1 MSEGEIQEGQGHLSR
16 IRMRLSR
23 LRNRIQTG
31 IQRFSTGFKRLP
43 KEMNDAVS
51 EAPRLVRALVGA
63 AAKLLI
69 WAFWKPVIWA
79 LFSVILA
86 AITSAAIMELS
97 GYNSYDAFSA
107 LINGALRQF
116 DRVLFFST
124 PLILTGLSVAFVF
137 KSGLFNIGAEGQL
150 YMGSMAAA
158 ILGYIIPL
166 PYGIHPLV
174 CLASGALAGALWG
187 FLPGLL
193 KAYRGAH
200 EVVTTMMLSYTAIL
214 FTQWLA
220 AGPLKEP
227 GEYQWNAQTTRILET
242 AELPTIWGNYLHAGF
257 LLAIIC
263 VFVVAFILN
272 RTVMG
277 YEMRAVGLNEAAAE
291 TAGINPKKHVALS
304 LAIGGGLAGLAGASE
319 VQGNLHRFYNSWSPG
334 LGFDGITV
342 AVLGNNNPFGCL
354 LAAIFFGFLRAG
366 GNAMHQQAHVPIEMV
381 GVMQG
386 LVVLFVAAPRFI
398 QWMADQSLDYGKWFS
413 AGKARPI
420 QPIAYALNM
429 IMALYGAYFSFSML
443 GEIQL
448 GLTFIGISAVVS
460 ILSIA
465 AFFMIFARN
474 SRGLIV
480 SLIVSMCWFA
490 LAVIGLGA
498 GVNIGFIILV
508 GLAQAALSGL
518 SLLLV
523 KGVGQSKGGGV

>member
-1 MSEGEIQEGQGHLSR
+1 LNESSQQDIQEPSNETQTGLLSR
-16 IRMRLSR
+16 IQANIEQIRVKL
-23 LRNRIQTG
+23 
-31 IQRFSTGFKRLP
+31 
-43 KEMNDAVS
+43 VS
-51 EAPRLVRALVGA
+51 SAEGAPRPIKPIIVAV
-63 AAKLLI
+63 AKLLT
-69 WAFWKPVIWA
+69 WTFWKPVIWA
-79 LFSVILA
+79 LFSIILA
-86 AITSAAIMELS
+86 VITSAVIMELS

-107 LINGALRQF
+107 LTIGALRQF

-124 PLILTGLSVAFVF
+124 PLIFTGLSVAFVF

-166 PYGIHPLV
+166 PYGVHPLV
-174 CLASGALAGALWG
+174 CLATGFLAGALWG

-257 LLAIIC
+257 LVAIVC
-263 VFVVAFILN
+263 VIVVAFILN

-277 YEMRAVGLNEAAAE
+277 YEMRAVGLNETAAE
-291 TAGINPKKHVALS
+291 TAGINPKKNIALS

-386 LVVLFVAAPRFI
+386 LVVLFVAAPRLI
-398 QWMADQSLDYGKWFS
+398 QWIADQSLDYGKWFS
-413 AGKARPI
+413 VEKARPI
-420 QPIAYALNM
+420 QPIAFALS
-429 IMALYGAYFSFSML
+429 MAIVLYGAYFSFSLL
-443 GEIQL
+443 GETQL
-448 GLTFIGISAVVS
+448 GLTFIGISAAIS
-460 ILSIA
+460 ILGIV
-465 AFFMIFARN
+465 AFVLLLARN
-474 SRGLIV
+474 WRGLIV

-490 LAVIGLGA
+490 LAVIGMGA
-498 GVNIGFIILV
+498 GVDIGFMILV
-508 GLAQAALSGL
+508 GLVQAVLSVL

-523 KGVGQSKGGGV
+523 KGVGQSKGGGA

>member
-1 MSEGEIQEGQGHLSR
+1 MSENRLQDTREPSNETQTSLLSR
-16 IRMRLSR
+16 IQADVEQI
-23 LRNRIQTG
+23 RIKLVN
-31 IQRFSTGFKRLP
+31 IA
-43 KEMNDAVS
+43 E
-51 EAPRLVRALVGA
+51 EAPRPIKPIIVAV
-63 AAKLLI
+63 AKLLT
-69 WAFWKPVIWA
+69 WTFWKPVIWA
-79 LFSVILA
+79 IFSVILA
-86 AITSAAIMELS
+86 VITSAVIMELS
-97 GYNSYDAFSA
+97 GYNSSEAFIA
-107 LINGALRQF
+107 LITGALRQF

-124 PLILTGLSVAFVF
+124 PLIFTGLSVAFVF

-166 PYGIHPLV
+166 PYGVHPLV
-174 CLASGALAGALWG
+174 CLATGVLAGALWG

-200 EVVTTMMLSYTAIL
+200 EVVTTMMLTYTAIL

-227 GEYQWNAQTTRILET
+227 GEFQWNAQTARILET

-257 LLAIIC
+257 LVAIVC
-263 VFVVAFILN
+263 VIVVAFILN

-291 TAGINPKKHVALS
+291 TAGINPKKNMALS

-319 VQGNLHRFYNSWSPG
+319 VQGNLHRFYNLWSPG

-342 AVLGNNNPFGCL
+342 AVLGSNNPFGCL

-386 LVVLFVAAPRFI
+386 LVVLFVAAPRLV

-413 AGKARPI
+413 VEKARPI
-420 QPIAYALNM
+420 LFIFNM
-429 IMALYGAYFSFSML
+429 AIVLYGACFSFSLL
-443 GEIQL
+443 GETQL
-448 GLTFIGISAVVS
+448 GLAFIGISAAVS

-465 AFFMIFARN
+465 AFFLLFARN
-474 SRGLIV
+474 WRGIIV

-490 LAVIGLGA
+490 LAVIGMGA
-498 GVNIGFIILV
+498 GADTGFIFLV
-508 GLAQAALSGL
+508 GLVQAVLSGL

-523 KGVGQSKGGGV
+523 KGVGQSKGGGA

>member
-1 MSEGEIQEGQGHLSR
+1 MSDNRQQDTRETSDETRTSILIRIQATIER
-16 IRMRLSR
+16 IRVRLV
-23 LRNRIQTG
+23 NAA
-31 IQRFSTGFKRLP
+31 
-43 KEMNDAVS
+43 ED
-51 EAPRLVRALVGA
+51 APRPIRPIIVAI
-63 AAKLLI
+63 AKLLT
-69 WAFWKPVIWA
+69 WTFWKPVIWA

-86 AITSAAIMELS
+86 VITSAIIMELS
-97 GYNSYDAFSA
+97 GYNSYVAFSA
-107 LINGALRQF
+107 LISGALRQF

-166 PYGIHPLV
+166 PFGVHPLV
-174 CLASGALAGALWG
+174 CLATGFLAGASWG

-227 GEYQWNAQTTRILET
+227 GEYQWNAQTTRILEM

-257 LLAIIC
+257 LVAIVC

-291 TAGINPKKHVALS
+291 TAGINPKKNMALS
-304 LAIGGGLAGLAGASE
+304 LTIGGGLAGLAGASE

-398 QWMADQSLDYGKWFS
+398 QWMADQSLDYGKWLS
-413 AGKARPI
+413 VEKTRPI
-420 QPIAYALNM
+420 QPILFLLNM
-429 IMALYGAYFSFSML
+429 VIALCGAYFSFSLL
-443 GEIQL
+443 GATHL
-448 GLTFIGISAVVS
+448 GLTFIGISAAVS

-465 AFFMIFARN
+465 AFFLILTRN
-474 SRGLIV
+474 SRGLTIA
-480 SLIVSMCWFA
+480 LAVSMCWFA
-490 LAVIGLGA
+490 MAVIGLGA
-498 GVNIGFIILV
+498 GADSDLMILV
-508 GLAQAALSGL
+508 GSVQAVLSVLA
-518 SLLLV
+518 LLRV
-523 KGVGQSKGGGV
+523 KSVGQSKGGVA